1 MRSLSLAVALSL
13 VLIPGIYAASQ
24 EKITVA
30 PGLTLQQPQS
40 WTVKRD
46 TRTTF
51 LFEHFKEGKVLDASI
66 AVQMEKRAGHAEAVR
81 RLAQIEAESPT
92 GSEYSLIAGWPAL
105 VRRSVEPFQY
115 PGEQEKEEGPWK
127 HPSDEK
133 SLQVTIAVAIGD
145 YVVKLRELLQPG
157 ANPSLADEP
166 LNIAKTLSA
175 PAANRDQSGSDL
187 KDLRNGTFRPK
198 ALPPQSYARAASAR
212 RVANEL
218 NEPVPSAS
226 SRKPRPGGGGSALQV
241 PGAGEIEATSSLSGG
256 NIVTDAACSISYSIN
271 GGSSFN
277 SSSQTGIP
285 ANSDGDCTVTW
296 GPSGNFYLGR
306 LGTDFVSFYS
316 SVAPNNGANFPYV
329 TDAVN
334 RISAGINVDQPH
346 IAADRWNT
354 SSSSGDFV
362 YVSWQETGNFLSR
375 VACSSNS
382 GSTWSAPVDANSGN
396 FGYPRVSVGPDSMVY
411 VASRSWPS
419 SIILDKFSNCD
430 SGLVE
435 QAGFPVT
442 ITISDIPC
450 PVPGLDRCNNG
461 NTLASPTIA
470 VDDTDASHVYLGWAQ
485 ENSGGTGSNIM
496 IADSTNGGQ
505 SFSAPVAANA
515 ATTGVRFMPWVN
527 SWGGTAYVGW
537 YDRSTAGT
545 TTSDPDDFTRY
556 HYSSV
561 VGANGALTP
570 GTDVDLMG
578 IDDPQCKSGWPC
590 GARSTSDYSSCTIP
604 SGGSS
609 GSGCPKYGDY
619 NGLTTGSGLLLNIW
633 ASGTAPVSLPPA
645 SNNNIH
651 AYTTVTPLDPDLFV
665 RDWTTGSGVT
675 QHDGGVE
682 PSTNPDF
689 YSSSDVW
696 NQTTTTPYPPVSDWI
711 VGDSAVRGA
720 TNYAFARVSRRAAAA
735 STAPSATVT
744 VDFLE
749 ADFGLGIPFADLG
762 TETVTLAATDLS
774 QITNAH
780 SWTVSATASTHVC
793 LAVQITTP
801 DGAYLPPSLVG
812 LSPGPSGSD
821 PLIREDNKKAQR
833 NLATVMGTG
842 GAGGAGG
849 EYYAIIHNIE
859 QYQRDVELEYSLD
872 AQAAKSMHGGTISVI
887 GGRTVELKPSGR
899 LLLGSMAPGEN
910 RWIRVVFG
918 QIDGDNGS
926 LSIIRF
932 DEVSKGK
939 PVAGFAI
946 GYQREPL
953 AVVRREV
960 LRMEADVLGR
970 LFAIGRDPEVG
981 RRGEEAARMFTESSR
996 GLEAEPFR
1004 RFHAGVQETFRAIIK
1019 REIPNETAED
1029 FFRLQEAQAAILQTA
1044 QVTDEERALVA
1055 DEVLAQ
1061 RLDAHLTR
1069 VQSGRRM
1076 EK

>member
-1 MRSLSLAVALSL
+1 MRFPIVGFALAS
-13 VLIPGIYAASQ
+13 VLFATTNAVSQ
-24 EKITVA
+24 EMITVA
-30 PGLTLQQPQS
+30 DGVTLRAPQG
-40 WTVKRD
+40 WKVTRD

-51 LFEHFKEGKVLDASI
+51 LFEHFRKEKVLDASI
-66 AVQMEKRAGHAEAVR
+66 AVQMERRASHAEAVR
-81 RLAQIEAESPT
+81 RLAQIEAESPAK
-92 GSEYSLIAGWPAL
+92 SEYSLIAGWPAL
-105 VRRSVEPFQY
+105 VRESVELFQY
-115 PGEQEKEEGPWK
+115 PGEDNAHESPWG
-127 HPSDEK
+127 HPTGEK
-133 SLQVTIAVAIGD
+133 SVQVTIAVAIED
-145 YVVKLRELLQPG
+145 EVIKLRALLAPD
-157 ANPSLADEP
+157 ATSSLADVP
-166 LNIAKTLSA
+166 LAITKTLTA
-175 PAANRDQSGSDL
+175 PSPRSEQSDSDL
-187 KDLRNGTFRPK
+187 KDLRNGTFKPK
-198 ALPPQSYARAASAR
+198 PLPPQSYARTASAR
-212 RVANEL
+212 RIAREL
-218 NEPVPSAS
+218 NEPVPAAS
-226 SRKPRPGGGGSALQV
+226 SRKPRPGGGGSALKV

-256 NIVTDAACSISYSIN
+256 NIVTDAACSISYSIT
-271 GGSSFN
+271 GGASFN
-277 SSSQTGIP
+277 PSSVTGIP
-285 ANSDGDCTVTW
+285 SNSDGDCTVTW

-306 LGTDFVSFYS
+306 LGNDFVSFYS

-329 TDAVN
+329 IDAVN

-382 GSTWSAPVDANSGN
+382 GSAWSAPVDANSGN

-442 ITISDIPC
+442 IAISDIPC

-485 ENSGGTGSNIM
+485 ENGGGTGANIM

-515 ATTGVRFMPWVN
+515 AATGVRFMPWVN

-556 HYSSV
+556 HYGSV
-561 VGANGALTP
+561 LGANGTLTP

-578 IDDPQCKSGWPC
+578 IDDAQCKSGWPC
-590 GARSTSDYSSCTIP
+590 GARSANDYTSCTIP
-604 SGGSS
+604 SGGSI

-633 ASGTAPVSLPPA
+633 ASSTAPASLPPA
-645 SNNNIH
+645 ANNNVL
-651 AYTTVTPLDPDLFV
+651 AYVTVTPLDPDFFV
-665 RDWTTGSGVT
+665 RDWTTGPGIT

-696 NQTTTTPYPPVSDWI
+696 NQTTTTPYPPVSDW
-711 VGDSAVRGA
+711 VLGDSAVRGA

-735 STAPSATVT
+735 STSPSATVT

-762 TETVTLAATDLS
+762 TETVTLAAGDLS

-780 SWTVSATASTHVC
+780 PWAVSATASTHVC

-842 GAGGAGG
+842 GSGGAGG
-849 EYYAIIHNIE
+849 EYHAIIHNIE
-859 QYQRDVELEYSLD
+859 KYQRDIDLEYSLD
-872 AQAAKSMHGGTISVI
+872 PQAAKSMHGGTISVI
-887 GGRTVELKPSGR
+887 GGPTVELKPSGR
-899 LLLGSMAPGEN
+899 LVLGDMAPGEN

-918 QIDGDNGS
+918 QVDGENGS

-932 DEVSKGK
+932 NEVSKGK

-946 GYQREPL
+946 GYQREPIPI
-953 AVVRREV
+953 VRREV

-970 LFAIGRDPEVG
+970 LFAIASDPEVG
-981 RRGEEAARMFTESSR
+981 RRADEAARIFNGSPR
-996 GLEAEPFR
+996 GVEAEPFR
-1004 RFHAGVQETFRAIIK
+1004 AFRAGARETFQSIVQHQL
-1019 REIPNETAED
+1019 PNQTAED
-1029 FFRLQEAQAAILQTA
+1029 FFALRDAFAAHLHTSEVA
-1044 QVTDEERALVA
+1044 DEERALVA
-1055 DEVLAQ
+1055 EEVLAQ

-1069 VQSGRRM
+1069 VQMRKRM